1 MQLDQ
6 LIYFPPFCLDSFD
19 ACLWQ
24 GTERIALIPK
34 DFSMLAYLAT
44 HPQRLVSY
52 EELFN
57 AVWKETV
64 VSHGVLKVH
73 LCRIRRA
80 LHDDATNPHFIET
93 VPRQGYRFIASPM
106 ANLSPVLSGQELE
119 CRVDSTLRALQSAL
133 ALVNQEE
140 NAMQLNV
147 WLEEV
152 VHKVR
157 SLASVSQRQIRHAA

>member
-6 LIYFPPFCLDSFD
+6 LIYFPPFCLDPFD
-19 ACLWQ
+19 MCLWQ
-24 GTERIALIPK
+24 GRERIALIPK
-34 DFSMLAYLAT
+34 DFAMLAFLAT
-44 HPQRLVSY
+44 HPQRLVSH
-52 EELFN
+52 EELFH

-80 LHDDATNPHFIET
+80 LHDDATNPRFIET
-93 VPRQGYRFIASPM
+93 VPRQGYRFIASLV
-106 ANLSPVLSGQELE
+106 ANPSLVSPGQDPEH
-119 CRVDSTLRALQSAL
+119 RVDSTLRALQSAL

-140 NAMQLNV
+140 NMTQLNV

-157 SLASVSQRQIRHAA
+157 SLAAVSQRQLLHAA

>member
-6 LIYFPPFCLDSFD
+6 LIYFPPYRLDPFD

-34 DFSMLAYLAT
+34 DFAMLAFLAT

-52 EELFN
+52 EELFG

-80 LHDDATNPHFIET
+80 LGDNATNPRFIET
-93 VPRQGYRFIASPM
+93 VPRQGYRFIASLV
-106 ANLSPVLSGQELE
+106 ANPSPVPSRQEPE
-119 CRVDSTLRALQSAL
+119 CRVDSALHALQSAL

-140 NAMQLNV
+140 NAPQLHM
-147 WLEEV
+147 WLEDV
-152 VHKVR
+152 VDKVR
-157 SLASVSQRQIRHAA
+157 SLAAVSQRQLLHAA

>member
-6 LIYFPPFCLDSFD
+6 LVYFPPFCLDPFD
-19 ACLWQ
+19 VCLWQ
-24 GTERIALIPK
+24 GTDRIALIPK
-34 DFSMLAYLAT
+34 DFAMLAYLAT
-44 HPQRLVSY
+44 HPQRLISY

-80 LHDDATNPHFIET
+80 LHDDATNPRFIET
-93 VPRQGYRFIASPM
+93 VPRQGYRFIASLM
-106 ANLSPVLSGQELE
+106 ANPSPVPPGQDPER
-119 CRVDSTLRALQSAL
+119 RVDLTLRALQSAL
-133 ALVNQEE
+133 ASVNQEE
-140 NAMQLNV
+140 NSAQLHV
-147 WLEEV
+147 WLEDV

-157 SLASVSQRQIRHAA
+157 SLASVSQRQLLHAA